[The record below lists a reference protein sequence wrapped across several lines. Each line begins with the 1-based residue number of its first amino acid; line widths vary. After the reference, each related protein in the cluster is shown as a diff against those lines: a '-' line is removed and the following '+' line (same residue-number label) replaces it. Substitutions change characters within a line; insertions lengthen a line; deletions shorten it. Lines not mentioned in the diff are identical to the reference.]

1 VDKRGKREIR
11 LYLTHASHIAPV
23 KSRLM
28 EPTEIDEFTK
38 QMKEG
43 GESGMKTISLAIS
56 VLAVLVAMVTVLGH
70 RTHTEAVLSQ
80 TRAADTW
87 NEYQAQKIRQ
97 GQINATADLLSLQPS
112 SNDAA
117 VQKKLAEYKSHIAK
131 WNDELVKEQ
140 HEAED
145 LELEVHHAEARADRY
160 DLGEALL
167 QIAVVLSSI
176 TLLTRQRT
184 YFVMGL
190 TLGLAGLLTAAS
202 ALLVH

>member
-1 VDKRGKREIR
+1 
-11 LYLTHASHIAPV
+11 
-23 KSRLM
+23 M
-28 EPTEIDEFTK
+28 EPTEIEEFSK
-38 QMKEG
+38 QMQEG
-43 GESGMKTISLAIS
+43 GESGLKAVSLVIS

-80 TRAADTW
+80 TRAADQW
-87 NEYQAQKIRQ
+87 NEYQAKKIRLAET
-97 GQINATADLLSLQPS
+97 GYATDLLSLQPS

-117 VQKKLAEYKSHIAK
+117 VQKKLGEYKEHVKK
-131 WNDELVKEQ
+131 WNDDLAEESKE
-140 HEAED
+140 ATS
-145 LELEVHHAEARADRY
+145 LEVEVKLAERRADRY

-184 YFVMGL
+184 YFVMGFA
-190 TLGLAGLLTAAS
+190 LGATGLLVAAS